1 MGAGLKS
8 PTECGKIGEALVTR
22 GINSDQ
28 RIPESAQHKPGCT
41 PLTRGNGRGF
51 INMNISP
58 LMALCGEMSV
68 PGAMRTFACPTRRPN
83 LLPPGS

>member
-28 RIPESAQHKPGCT
+28 RISKNAQHNPRYT
-41 PLTRGNGRGF
+41 LLT
-51 INMNISP
+51 
-58 LMALCGEMSV
+58 
-68 PGAMRTFACPTRRPN
+68 
-83 LLPPGS
+83 